1 MSQDISESDLLQL
14 NHRPTWRQVTKHRLG
29 LFPRAG
35 SPLILA
41 VTLILG
47 ASLSVLT
54 NEIYST
60 QPFPVSWSSL
70 NSLIRS
76 GDFCLALTSPP
87 GRQQAPFHTAV
98 LLTVTGRSRGLRCL
112 SCRQKAK
119 STERSR
125 WKNELS
131 AYIHNRTREEEM
143 NRASHPRQGQT
154 EPQMLQVLPP
164 EPSKNSVH
172 DPTGITTY

>member
-1 MSQDISESDLLQL
+1 MKAGYKEQTG
-14 NHRPTWRQVTKHRLG
+14 PC
-29 LFPRAG
+29 FPGQAAP
-35 SPLILA
+35 SLILE
-41 VTLILG
+41 VTLIRSAFLP
-47 ASLSVLT
+47 ALS

-70 NSLIRS
+70 SRLIRS

-87 GRQQAPFHTAV
+87 GRERGPFHTAV
-98 LLTVTGRSRGLRCL
+98 LLTVTGRSSGLRRL

-143 NRASHPRQGQT
+143 NRASHPRKTRTDRTTDAPG
-154 EPQMLQVLPP
+154 PP
-164 EPSKNSVH
+164 TRTFQELMIPRE
-172 DPTGITTY
+172 